1 MFAGGLGA
9 NVSEMIV
16 ATSSEE
22 RSWKGIHLTD
32 VALPA
37 VFGLVATAEM
47 IAQDYGP
54 LWVSIGTY
62 WGAVVVLCARRV
74 YPLQIPLLIAAI
86 YTVTPLLGFDV
97 SEPSSWLLPQPLAC
111 FAVGLYRPR
120 ERALSGFA
128 VVVAAL
134 VITFGALDIL
144 TDFDPDIIF
153 GAFIGL
159 GPWALGITL
168 RGMLERNQRLAIDLE
183 RARIESEQAAAAAAL
198 AERERIA
205 RELHDVLAHSLS
217 VMVVQA
223 QLAEDLIDEN
233 PQSASVAVR
242 EVQQAGRD
250 ALGETGRLLRLIR
263 DEQNELGMQPPHTVA
278 DLPALTDEYSR
289 AGLDAELI
297 VDPAAHKL
305 PVGVGLSAYRIVQEG
320 LTNAL
325 KHAPR
330 SKVTVELRRNTED
343 LFIEVSN
350 GPGKTTADLNM
361 SGGHGLIGIRE
372 RVALF
377 GGTFDASPTAG
388 GGFVLTATIPVH
400 EELE

>member
-1 MFAGGLGA
+1 
-9 NVSEMIV
+9 MIV

-22 RSWKGIHLTD
+22 RSWKGVRLTD
-32 VALPA
+32 VALPI

-47 IAQDYGP
+47 IAQGYEP
-54 LWVSIGTY
+54 LLVSIGTY
-62 WGAVVVLCARRV
+62 WVAVAVLCTRRV

-128 VVVAAL
+128 VVLTAL
-134 VITFGALDIL
+134 VVTFGVLDIL

-153 GAFIGL
+153 GAFLGL
-159 GPWALGITL
+159 GPWVLGITL

-183 RARIESEQAAAAAAL
+183 RTRIESEQAAAAAAL

-223 QLAEDLIDEN
+223 QLAEDLIGEDV
-233 PQSASVAVR
+233 QSASAAVR
-242 EVQQAGRD
+242 EVQQAGRN

-263 DEQNELGMQPPHTVA
+263 DDQNEMGMQPLHTVT
-278 DLPALTDEYSR
+278 DLPALVDRYSR
-289 AGLDAELI
+289 SGLDAEL
-297 VDPAAHKL
+297 VLDPAVDGV
-305 PVGVGLSAYRIVQEG
+305 PVGVGLSAYRIVQEA

-325 KHAPR
+325 KHAPGAN
-330 SKVTVELRRNTED
+330 VIVQLRRHTEE
-343 LFIEVSN
+343 LSIEVRN
-350 GPGKTTADLNM
+350 GPGKAKADLNM

-377 GGTFDASPTAG
+377 GGTFDAASTAE
-388 GGFVLTATIPVH
+388 GGFVLTATLPVH
-400 EELE
+400 EEIE